1 MERYNY
7 EVGKISAKNHQTAT
21 LCNNNFLQT
30 SVFRYVCVMAGIS
43 TLKTLKVYVPKVCV
57 SAPGV
62 GRCGLGVEL
71 WSPMCFPCVSSL
83 SFPVFCRTAELRKY
97 PQTHRPISE
106 VLCVGTHPSTNQNEL
121 GIREEQRYGIS
132 CSLTP
137 TSYPTP
143 TLTLTC
149 SPGSSEESVQ
159 LTFYQKMFCNT
170 FNIYH
175 ILLYT
180 GN

>member
-7 EVGKISAKNHQTAT
+7 EVGKISAKNLQTAT

-43 TLKTLKVYVPKVCV
+43 TLKTLKVYVSKVCV

-83 SFPVFCRTAELRKY
+83 SFPFFCRTAELRKY

-106 VLCVGTHPSTNQNEL
+106 VLCVGTHPSANQNEL
-121 GIREEQRYGIS
+121 GIREKQRYGIS
-132 CSLTP
+132 AWPPHLTP
-137 TSYPTP
+137 PQRS
-143 TLTLTC
+143 L
-149 SPGSSEESVQ
+149 SSVALVALRSQ
-159 LTFYQKMFCNT
+159 YN
-170 FNIYH
+170 
-175 ILLYT
+175 
-180 GN
+180 